1 MKDVCS
7 DLCRVAVRR
16 SPRGKAEAPGDQVKE
31 EEEIQE
37 RAEDAGSLPL
47 EVKKED
53 ETVTAFRKQTR
64 MFLPLDENQ
73 TPPQSVRVSPRSK
86 LKPFNPNCSYG
97 LEFTVRTKAFY
108 CNLCSVFYMRESVEE
123 DLHCCSKLHYDK
135 LREYYQKRAQLRKC
149 SRKLT

>member
-1 MKDVCS
+1 MCS

-53 ETVTAFRKQTR
+53 ETVTGTVYI
-64 MFLPLDENQ
+64 NQ
-73 TPPQSVRVSPRSK
+73 MEKLSK
-86 LKPFNPNCSYG
+86 VIVLFS
-97 LEFTVRTKAFY
+97 R
-108 CNLCSVFYMRESVEE
+108 
-123 DLHCCSKLHYDK
+123 
-135 LREYYQKRAQLRKC
+135 RAPK
-149 SRKLT
+149 KF